1 MRNRIAGTAS
11 ELPPST
17 WRRRLP
23 RDRALRLAPARAGR
37 VALSLFASACGST
50 TGSGVAQIGATQ
62 TTTSSSDPSGSRS
75 KAPSPSLK
83 DLVAFAACTRT
94 QGVPNFPDPK
104 ADANGYHLMY
114 GPENGIDQRSPQF
127 KSAEQACKKLLP
139 NGGTPSSQEQAKQLQ
154 DALKFA
160 QCIRSHGAP
169 NFPDPKLSSH
179 GDLEMDSGSKSSVNP
194 NSPRFKA
201 AETACQH
208 LLPNLRRAQ

>member
-23 RDRALRLAPARAGR
+23 RDRALLLALALAGG

-50 TGSGVAQIGATQ
+50 TGSGVAQIGSTA
-62 TTTSSSDPSGSRS
+62 TTSRSESSGT
-75 KAPSPSLK
+75 KSPS
-83 DLVAFAACTRT
+83 DGPGALVAFAVCMRRH
-94 QGVPNFPDPK
+94 GVPNFPDPK
-104 ADANGYHLMY
+104 ADANGYHLRY
-114 GPENGIDQRSPQF
+114 GPENGIDVRSPQF
-127 KSAEQACKKLLP
+127 KSAEQACKRLLP
-139 NGGTPSSQEQAKQLQ
+139 NASTPSSQEQAKQLQ
-154 DALKFA
+154 GALKFA
-160 QCIRSHGAP
+160 QCIRSHGEP

-208 LLPNLRRAQ
+208 VLPNLRRAQ